1 MFFLARS
8 LRIKT
13 ESTNPH
19 VDKNEMY
26 NVHFDDKTGDQI
38 FTIIL
43 PKENSPLG
51 IHVIPYNSNENQV
64 NGLLLQNIE
73 ADGRI
78 KRQGILQIND
88 RIIEINRINIEQCSF
103 EK

>member
-1 MFFLARS
+1 MNITRQKHSPLSQSSDHRG
-8 LRIKT
+8 I
-13 ESTNPH
+13 
-19 VDKNEMY
+19 Y
-26 NVHFDDKTGDQI
+26 NLHIDDKTGDQVFSI
-38 FTIIL
+38 SL

-51 IHVIPYNSNENQV
+51 IHVIPSNSNENQV

-78 KRQGILQIND
+78 KRQGILEIND

>member
-1 MFFLARS
+1 MH
-8 LRIKT
+8 ID
-13 ESTNPH
+13 E
-19 VDKNEMY
+19 
-26 NVHFDDKTGDQI
+26 KTGDQI
-38 FTIIL
+38 FYVSL

-51 IHVIPYNSNENQV
+51 IHVIPHNIDENQV

-78 KRQGILQIND
+78 KRQGVLEIND
-88 RIIEINRINIEQCSF
+88 RIVEINRINIEQCSF

>member
-1 MFFLARS
+1 MININRQNHS
-8 LRIKT
+8 PITDNKG
-13 ESTNPH
+13 
-19 VDKNEMY
+19 MY
-26 NVHFDDKTGDQI
+26 NVHIDEKTGDKI
-38 FTIIL
+38 FYISL

-51 IHVIPYNSNENQV
+51 IHVIPYDSNEDQV

-73 ADGRI
+73 SDGRI
-78 KRQGILQIND
+78 KRQGILEIND

>member
-1 MFFLARS
+1 MININRQKHSPLS
-8 LRIKT
+8 QSSDHKGI
-13 ESTNPH
+13 
-19 VDKNEMY
+19 Y
-26 NVHFDDKTGDQI
+26 NIHIDEKTGDKI
-38 FTIIL
+38 FSISL

-51 IHVIPYNSNENQV
+51 IHVIPYNNDEDQV

-73 ADGRI
+73 SDGRI
-78 KRQGILQIND
+78 KRQGILEIND

>member
-1 MFFLARS
+1 MCN
-8 LRIKT
+8 IHID
-13 ESTNPH
+13 E
-19 VDKNEMY
+19 
-26 NVHFDDKTGDQI
+26 KTGDKI
-38 FTIIL
+38 FSILL

-64 NGLLLQNIE
+64 NGLVLQNIE
-73 ADGRI
+73 SDGRI
-78 KRQGILQIND
+78 KRQGILEIND

>member
-1 MFFLARS
+1 MINLKPSPISQLSDNRG
-8 LRIKT
+8 
-13 ESTNPH
+13 
-19 VDKNEMY
+19 MY
-26 NVHFDDKTGDQI
+26 NIYFDEKTGDQI
-38 FTIIL
+38 FCISL
-43 PKENSPLG
+43 SKENSPLG

-78 KRQGILQIND
+78 KRQGILEIND
-88 RIIEINRINIEQCSF
+88 RIVEINRINIEQCSF

>member
-1 MFFLARS
+1 MMNITRQKHSPLSQSSDHRG
-8 LRIKT
+8 I
-13 ESTNPH
+13 
-19 VDKNEMY
+19 Y
-26 NVHFDDKTGDQI
+26 NLHIDDKTGDQVFSI
-38 FTIIL
+38 SL

-51 IHVIPYNSNENQV
+51 IHVIPSNSNENQV

-78 KRQGILQIND
+78 KRQGILEIND